1 MNHQVAEIAGKA
13 LVQTNLTEK
22 RINDSALMMNKNT
35 ETTKVL
41 NEQISITQNSLYRL
55 ESDVKNISNVLD
67 VINAISESTNLL
79 ALNAAIEAA
88 RAGESG
94 RGFAVV
100 ADEVRSLSLR
110 TSEQTKEIEQLMVR
124 LTDQSKKA
132 CSEMEVSRVLME
144 DTLSRSTEL
153 SQYMLEVSKD
163 ILIMRETSDSIYQ
176 ATTEQG
182 RTSEEVAGNIN
193 QLDQISKE
201 NNIVIEELAIE
212 GKRLNQLSHTQR
224 EQLAKFIF

>member
-1 MNHQVAEIAGKA
+1 
-13 LVQTNLTEK
+13 
-22 RINDSALMMNKNT
+22 
-35 ETTKVL
+35 
-41 NEQISITQNSLYRL
+41 
-55 ESDVKNISNVLD
+55 
-67 VINAISESTNLL
+67 
-79 ALNAAIEAA
+79 
-88 RAGESG
+88 
-94 RGFAVV
+94 
-100 ADEVRSLSLR
+100 
-110 TSEQTKEIEQLMVR
+110 
-124 LTDQSKKA
+124 
-132 CSEMEVSRVLME
+132 ME